1 MQRSHLRERLGQPV
15 NLFLLCA
22 NNVLEAELAFG
33 ARLEVLRDNPV
44 PVLVILNR
52 RLLRVLADGLL
63 KCVCCVRAVPYLEVD
78 ECDVER
84 VAVGG
89 LLGDEVDAVN
99 FADQLTGELLGDELL
114 GGGLVLLVVASHAR
128 KRARVHAR
136 NVEGHLLVELGRHD
150 GCVFERLNA
159 C

>member
-1 MQRSHLRERLGQPV
+1 MQRGHLRERLGQPL

-22 NNVLEAELAFG
+22 NNVLEAELGFG
-33 ARLEVLRDNPV
+33 ARLAVLRDNPV
-44 PVLVILNR
+44 PLLVILNR
-52 RLLRVLADGLL
+52 RLLRPLADGVL
-63 KCVCCVRAVPYLEVD
+63 KCVCCVRVVPYLEVD

-84 VAVGG
+84 VVVGG

-99 FADQLTGELLGDELL
+99 FADQLAGELLGDELL
-114 GGGLVLLVVASHAR
+114 GGDLVLLVVASDTR
-128 KRARVHAR
+128 KRPRVDTR

-150 GCVFERLNA
+150 GCGFERLNA